1 MPTTPDRPAAP
12 VLVVFTDLDGTL
24 LRHEDY
30 DWSAARG
37 AVAELARR
45 GVPLVIASSK
55 TRAEIEVW
63 RRRLGNHDPFIS
75 ENGGAL
81 YLPSGAAVPAILG
94 AVPVGGRQRV
104 EFGTPYAHL
113 REALAP
119 LARDLGVG
127 LRGFGD
133 MEAEEIARRT
143 GLAGESLELARQREY
158 DEPFVPDRPLT
169 PEESARLERLAGQR
183 GLRVTRGGRFH
194 HLTGFNSKGKVARL
208 LMSAYRAA
216 GDPVASLG
224 AGDGPND
231 LELLR
236 AVDHAVVVAR
246 PDATHAPELLAGL
259 PFARFTRG
267 VGPVG
272 FAEGVMEYLDRPG
285 R

>member
-1 MPTTPDRPAAP
+1 MPTTRDGHAAP
-12 VLVVFTDLDGTL
+12 ALVVFTDLDGTL

-30 DWSAARG
+30 DWTAARG

-45 GVPLVIASSK
+45 GIPLVIASSK
-55 TRAEIEVW
+55 TRAEIEAW
-63 RRRLGNHDPFIS
+63 RRRIGNHDPFIS

-81 YLPSGAAVPAILG
+81 YVPPGVMPRPIPGVVPA
-94 AVPVGGRQRV
+94 AGRQRV
-104 EFGTPYAHL
+104 EFGTPYAQL
-113 REALAP
+113 REALRL
-119 LARDLGVG
+119 LACDLGVG

-133 MEAEEIARRT
+133 MEAGEIAGLT
-143 GLAGESLELARQREY
+143 GLAGEALELARQREY
-158 DEPFVPDRPLT
+158 DEPFVSARPLT
-169 PEESARLERLAGQR
+169 REEAVRLEELAGGR

-208 LMSAYRAA
+208 LMSAYRA
-216 GDPVASLG
+216 GDEPVASVG

-246 PDATHAPELLAGL
+246 PDGTHAPELRAGL

-272 FAEGVMEYLDRPG
+272 FAEGVMEYLARFG
-285 R
+285 G

>member
-1 MPTTPDRPAAP
+1 MPTMPDRTAAP
-12 VLVVFTDLDGTL
+12 ALVVFTDLDGTL

-30 DWSAARG
+30 DWSAARQ

-45 GVPLVIASSK
+45 DIPLVIASSK
-55 TRAEIEVW
+55 TRAEIEAW
-63 RRRLGNHDPFIS
+63 RRRLGNGDPFIS

-81 YLPSGAAVPAILG
+81 FVPAGAAVPPIPG
-94 AVPVGGRQRV
+94 GVPAGGLQRV
-104 EFGTPYAHL
+104 EFGTPYVRL
-113 REALAP
+113 REALRS

-133 MEAEEIARRT
+133 MQAEEIADLT
-143 GLAGESLELARQREY
+143 GLTGEALELARQREY

-169 PEESARLERLAGQR
+169 REESACLERLADER

-208 LMSAYRAA
+208 LMSAYRSG

-231 LELLR
+231 LELLQ

-246 PDATHAPELLAGL
+246 PDGSHAPELRAGL
-259 PFARFTRG
+259 PGARFTRG
-267 VGPVG
+267 AGPVG
-272 FAEGVMEYLDRPG
+272 FAEAVMEYLQRPG
-285 R
+285 G